1 MKKMFLLGAMVC
13 ALGMMTACK
22 SAKTISNSFQYTG
35 EYKNGFAQIKK
46 NGKWGCIDTAGNV
59 IIAPIYDKLS
69 YFFEELAYFKL
80 NGKYGFID
88 NHGKIVIKAQY
99 DEASFFGH
107 GLAPVRKG
115 KLWGYIDKNGEIVIP
130 FKYDYAHS
138 FFGGE
143 TAIVEKDGVFYEID
157 IYGNIVKVRN
167 DLYRDTN
174 RINEDDII
182 RCN

>member
-1 MKKMFLLGAMVC
+1 MKKIFLLC
-13 ALGMMTACK
+13 TTLILLGTMMSCK
-22 SAKTISNSFQYTG
+22 NGKNIANSFSYID
-35 EYKNGFAQIKK
+35 EYQNGFAWIEE
-46 NGKWGCIDTAGNV
+46 NGKWGCMDTARNI
-59 IIAPIYDKLS
+59 IIAPIYDRLS

-88 NHGKIVIKAQY
+88 NHGNIVVEAQY
-99 DEASFFGH
+99 DEAGIFWH

-115 KLWGYIDKNGEIVIP
+115 NLWGYINKNGEIVIP

-143 TAIVEKDGVFYEID
+143 TAVVDKDGVFYEID
-157 IYGNIVKVRN
+157 IHGNIVKVRD

-174 RINEDDII
+174 KITPDDII
-182 RCN
+182 RAN